1 MAACTGSR
9 AADAAGAVVVANER
23 LSNTTMSQ
31 LETTAIEAAG
41 CRVHET
47 RLANGLQVLILE
59 RHTDP
64 VVASMCW
71 YKVGS
76 KSERTEEAGLSHF
89 LEHMMFKG
97 TPRFGKGMVDREIT
111 RLGGS
116 NNAFTSYDYTA
127 YWFELASDRWEH
139 ALDLEADRMRHLLLD
154 PEEFESEKAVVLEEL
169 SMGLDDPW
177 RRLSHEANP
186 MVWGRHPYGRPIIG
200 YRDVLG
206 RATPDD
212 MRRFYQRYYHP
223 GNATV
228 VVSGDVQ
235 PEAALAAIEAR
246 YGDLPAGP
254 AWDESDPWRPEVEAP
269 AGPRRVQLTWD
280 DPGKR
285 LLLAWPTAAVATE
298 TDIACDVFSTL
309 LASGRLSRLYRRL
322 VLDRQLATFISPYN
336 DARQE
341 GGCLWIYAEAN
352 QGVAMDDLEAAI
364 RAEVEALRS
373 EPPST
378 EEIERAQNILA
389 AGERTGTETVSDLA
403 EHVGAYAIDCR
414 WQTAFE
420 LTEMRQRVDA
430 DALLAFAQEYLDPNR
445 CVAATSLPEAS

>member
-1 MAACTGSR
+1 MTSF
-9 AADAAGAVVVANER
+9 
-23 LSNTTMSQ
+23 
-31 LETTAIEAAG
+31 ETTAIEAAG
-41 CRVHET
+41 CRVHEAQ
-47 RLANGLQVLILE
+47 LANGLQGLILE

-127 YWFELASDRWEH
+127 YWFELASDRWQH
-139 ALDLEADRMRHLLLD
+139 ALDLEADRMGHLLLD
-154 PEEFESEKAVVLEEL
+154 PDEFESEKAVVLEEL

-177 RRLSHEANP
+177 RRMSHEASP
-186 MVWGRHPYGRPIIG
+186 LVWGRHPYGRPIIG
-200 YRDVLG
+200 YRDVLA
-206 RATPDD
+206 RATPED

-223 GNATV
+223 GHATV
-228 VVSGDVQ
+228 VVSGDVE
-235 PEAALAAIEAR
+235 PKAALAAIEDR

-254 AWDESDPWRPEVEAP
+254 AWEELDPWRPEVQAP

-280 DPGKR
+280 DPGQR
-285 LLLAWPTAAVATE
+285 LLMAWPTAAVASSA
-298 TDIACDVFSTL
+298 DIACDVFSTL
-309 LASGRLSRLYRRL
+309 FASGRLSRLYRRL
-322 VLDRQLATFISPYN
+322 VLDRQLATFVSPYN

-341 GGCLWIYAEAN
+341 GGCLWMYAEAN
-352 QGVAMDDLEAAI
+352 QGVPLEDLEAAI
-364 RAEVEALRS
+364 LEEVALLRS
-373 EPPST
+373 EPPSA
-378 EEIERAQNILA
+378 EEVQRAQNILA
-389 AGERTGTETVSDLA
+389 AGERSGTETVSDLA

-420 LTEMRQRVDA
+420 LTAMRQKVDRES
-430 DALLAFAQEYLDPNR
+430 LLAFAQEYLDPNR
-445 CVAATSLPEAS
+445 CVTATSVPEAS

>member
-1 MAACTGSR
+1 MT
-9 AADAAGAVVVANER
+9 
-23 LSNTTMSQ
+23 Q
-31 LETTAIEAAG
+31 LESNPIEAAG
-41 CRVHET
+41 CVIHEAQ
-47 RLANGLQVLILE
+47 LANGLQVLLIE

-71 YKVGS
+71 YRVGS

-154 PEEFESEKAVVLEEL
+154 AAEFESEKAVVLEEL

-186 MVWGRHPYGRPIIG
+186 LVWGRHPYSRPIIG

-206 RATPDD
+206 RTTPER
-212 MRRFYQRYYHP
+212 MRGFYERFYHP
-223 GNATV
+223 ANATV
-228 VVSGDVQ
+228 VVSGDIQ

-246 YGDLPAGP
+246 YGDIPAGA
-254 AWDESDPWRPEVEAP
+254 AWEDLDPWRPQVEP
-269 AGPRRVQLTWD
+269 PSGPRRVQLTWD

-285 LLLAWPTAAVATE
+285 LLMAWPTGPVGSPE
-298 TDIACDVFSTL
+298 DIACDVLSTIL
-309 LASGRLSRLYRRL
+309 GSGRLSRLYRSL
-322 VLDRQLATFISPYN
+322 VLDQQLATFVSPYN

-341 GGCLWIYAEAN
+341 GGALWLYAEAN
-352 QGVAMDDLEAAI
+352 QDVSIERLEEAI
-364 RAEVEALRS
+364 LAEVATLR
-373 EPPST
+373 ETAPT
-378 EEIERAQNILA
+378 ESEIERAQNILA
-389 AGERTGTETVSDLA
+389 AGERSGTETVSDLA
-403 EHVGAYAIDCR
+403 EHVGSYAIDTGWR
-414 WQTAFE
+414 TAFA
-420 LTEMRQRVDA
+420 LTDLRRAVDGSR
-430 DALLAFAQEYLDPNR
+430 LLEFAQTYLHPDR
-445 CVAATSLPEAS
+445 CTVATSLPEAS